1 MVREVRGRPVR
12 RLGVSAQRKLEV
24 ALRQRRG
31 LGVLRSADRRA
42 VARQGDLLGHLER
55 AQHARELAWNAGR
68 ILRDVDT
75 CGTSPEGNAPH
86 TRVRGPST
94 SSFQPA
100 FFEAFLSSCLRAGC
114 EVNFLCWHELDPWF
128 DIALVEKN
136 VRYARKEYV
145 ENARFQ
151 KLKLNEIHV
160 NEYVGEVDQ
169 YRPGGTACR
178 LPVLPGAWR
187 RGLRRPIMLGVSLRG
202 QLHRWDHR
210 SS

>member
-1 MVREVRGRPVR
+1 MGREVRGVPSDGWGIAR
-12 RLGVSAQRKLEV
+12 RELEA
-24 ALRQRRG
+24 ALRERRG
-31 LGVLRSADRRA
+31 LGGLRPTDRGA

-55 AQHARELAWNAGR
+55 ARHARELAWNAGR

-75 CGTSPEGNAPH
+75 CGTSSEGQTLGPH
-86 TRVRGPST
+86 TMVGGPST

-136 VRYARKEYV
+136 LRYARKEYV

-151 KLKLNEIHV
+151 KLKLNENPHA

-169 YRPGGTACR
+169 YRPADC
-178 LPVLPGAWR
+178 LPFLFYLGAWLVR
-187 RGLRRPIMLGVSLRG
+187 
-202 QLHRWDHR
+202 DYAA
-210 SS
+210 